1 MNQPHQVPGPSLE
14 LIFETIHG
22 FQRTSAMKAALELD
36 VFTGIADGATTALT
50 LAQHAGASER
60 GMRILCDYL
69 TVLGLLTKTADRYE
83 LTPDSQTFLN
93 KKSPAYMG
101 TAVDFLLSP
110 SQVEPFQDI
119 AAAVRNGGAVTGQ
132 GVIAP
137 EHPSWVTFARAMA
150 PLMALPAELLADLL
164 AVEQEAQLRVL
175 DIAAGH
181 GLYGLALAKRNLH
194 AEITAVDWANVLEV
208 ARENAWAAGVGE
220 RFHPLAGNAFAV
232 EYGKGY
238 DVVLLVN
245 FLHHFDVATVEEVLR
260 KVYRALRHSGRA
272 AIVEFIP
279 NEDRISPRVAAAFSM
294 MMLPTTPH
302 GDAYTFADYERVL
315 RTVGFASSELHELP
329 PTYFRVVVAHK

>member
-1 MNQPHQVPGPSLE
+1 MNQSSQSPGPSLE

-22 FQRTSAMKAALELD
+22 FQRTGAMKAALELD
-36 VFTGIADGATTALT
+36 VFTGIAVGANTALT
-50 LAQHAGASER
+50 LAQRAGASER
-60 GMRILCDYL
+60 GVRILCDYL
-69 TVLGLLTKTADRYE
+69 VVLGLLTKTAERYE

-110 SQVEPFQDI
+110 SQVEPFQDV

-164 AVEQEAQLRVL
+164 EVEQAAQLRVL
-175 DIAAGH
+175 DIAAGY

-194 AEITAVDWANVLEV
+194 AEIIAVDWANVLEV
-208 ARENAWAAGVGE
+208 ARENAQAAGVNE
-220 RFHPLAGNAFAV
+220 RFHSLAGSAFAV
-232 EYGKGY
+232 EYGGDY

-245 FLHHFDVATVEEVLR
+245 FLHHFDVATVEEVLH
-260 KVYRALRHSGRA
+260 KVYLALRHGGRA

-279 NEDRISPRVAAAFSM
+279 NEDRISPRIPAAFSM

-315 RTVGFASSELHELP
+315 RTVGFASSELHDLLHYP
-329 PTYFRVVVAHK
+329 PIFVW